1 MLYNR
6 TRTKDR
12 NTILGIYII
21 CYLITQFIIAV
32 TIDIF
37 CFVLQSKYNFAT
49 NFVVLVNN
57 ELVVTEKDWNYLS
70 M

>member
-1 MLYNR
+1 MLFNYS
-6 TRTKDR
+6 
-12 NTILGIYII
+12 IHAV
-21 CYLITQFIIAV
+21 IAV

-57 ELVVTEKDWNYLS
+57 ELVVTEKDWDYSS